1 MLLKELTEIMGAS
14 GDEKEIREKIKSI
27 VEPYVDN
34 VYVDKIGNLIA
45 CKKGKKD
52 KPKIMLAAHMDEVGL
67 MVKSVNEDG
76 TLSFFPV
83 GGVDNRILV
92 AKTVKVG
99 EKGINGVIGAKPIHL
114 QKRDEQQKP
123 LDFDS
128 LYIDIGATSKEEA
141 LKHVS
146 PGDYVYFD
154 SNFEILG
161 NGYVKA
167 KALDDRI
174 GCNVLIENLKN
185 EYEYT
190 VCAAFT
196 VEEEVGLRGAGVA
209 AYNVEPDFAIIVEG
223 TVAAD
228 VTDSVPHLVSTELGK
243 GPAISLMDR
252 TTLYDKKLIDKIAKI
267 ADENKVPYQFRRIAS
282 GGNDAGKIHLTKGG
296 IKTIAVSVP
305 CRYIHSF
312 NSVAFLEDFNNTVK
326 LVDLIIKNIEKEAL
340 I

>member
-252 TTLYDKKLIDKIAKI
+252 TALYDKKVIDKIVKI
-267 ADENKVPYQFRRIAS
+267 AEENKVPYQFRRIAS

>member
-14 GDEKEIREKIKSI
+14 GEEKLIREKIKNI
-27 VEPYVDN
+27 IKPYVDDM
-34 VYVDKIGNLIA
+34 YVDNMGNLIA

-67 MVKSVNEDG
+67 MVKSINEDG
-76 TLSFFPV
+76 TISFFPV

-92 AKTVKVG
+92 AKPVKVG

-114 QKRDEQQKP
+114 QKRDEQERP
-123 LDFDS
+123 LDYDS
-128 LYIDIGATSKEEA
+128 LYIDIGAKNKEEA
-141 LKHVS
+141 EKHVS
-146 PGDYVYFD
+146 LGDYIYFD
-154 SNFEILG
+154 SNFELMG
-161 NGYVKA
+161 NGYIKA

-174 GCNVLIENLKN
+174 GCNVLIEILKN

-190 VCAAFT
+190 ICAAFT
-196 VEEEVGLRGAGVA
+196 VQEEVGLRGAGVA
-209 AYNVEPDFAIIVEG
+209 AYNIEPDFAIVVEG

-228 VTDSVPHLVSTELGK
+228 VTDSVPHLISTELGK

-252 TTLYDKKLIDKIAKI
+252 TTLYDRKTIDKITKI
-267 ADENKVPYQFRRIAS
+267 ARENNVPYQFRRISS

-296 IKTIAVSVP
+296 IKTVAVSIP

-312 NSVAFLEDFNNTVK
+312 NSVAYLEDFNNAVV
-326 LVDLIIKNIEKEAL
+326 LVDLIIKNIKREDL